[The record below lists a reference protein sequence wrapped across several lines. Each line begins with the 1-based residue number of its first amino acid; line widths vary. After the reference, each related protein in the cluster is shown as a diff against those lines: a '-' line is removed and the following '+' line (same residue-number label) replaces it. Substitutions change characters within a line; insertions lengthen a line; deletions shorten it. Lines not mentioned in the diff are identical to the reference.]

1 MKIVRSLFLFFLII
15 FVQQLSAQDTIK
27 NINPIRKLYERKIF
41 FDKSLDSKTI
51 EHAPYTDL
59 NKLRL
64 FNSPAVYYGTSYQI
78 QGLSSASDNCY
89 VDGMLTGDI
98 SLFPLSAIKSYNM
111 YASFSPIEIG
121 NSSSGFV
128 DVQTLSP
135 PEKTTFSINVLG
147 DFTTNISFSMN
158 QKGLYFTFN
167 SPLSFLKPIYKNKNV
182 QPSILI
188 AGNLNFTK
196 DPTPSYI
203 GVTSLDNDSFTQIS
217 ENPLVP
223 TGNGM
228 GTYTAGE
235 FITEDNLS
243 RQALKKNAKRNSF
256 NPYIKLILPITS
268 TMRISL
274 GSYINLSNS
283 TLDVYRNSVINA
295 ALNPEIKDRSYYNY
309 LRFEHDYTINI
320 NLKLKYYIQINYTR
334 NKFLQQSAQ
343 HKDNFFNYGYVG
355 KFTTQRIKSYEYG
368 QDEVT
373 GLSGYIQNGH
383 VDTLVTFEPSDINPI
398 LSNYTESYYD
408 IYSDPN
414 NHYRNLDQIQLGGG
428 LINGVFLSRD
438 VIYGLYSNVGMPYD
452 AYQKSDFSRLNPKA
466 QIAFDY
472 KSKHHFLLGLE
483 LDRTSSS
490 SYTINPAQLWQMA
503 RMQTNKHIMQLDY
516 NNPHLV
522 VDNYGVFQDTIWY
535 DNLYNAGE
543 QSFFDKNL
551 REKLGLPIDGT
562 EWIDIDSY
570 SPETF
575 SIDMFSADELLNNG
589 KSLIDYY
596 GYDYAGNKLKGTG
609 NYDFFTDRNENGY
622 YSRNIGAF
630 KPVYLDAYVQYSYT
644 GKRFSCNV
652 GFRFDRYDANQPV
665 LKDPYLLYEAKTAE
679 EVTDLGPHPENIGSD
694 YVVYVDNSHNP
705 TSIYGYRNGDTWY
718 NALGAEISN
727 PSIIGTSSGIA
738 PYLTNPDQKTVNSS
752 VFTDY
757 KPALNYLPLVNVD
770 YLVTRTTQIFG
781 DFQMLTQ
788 NPTYNNFRPD
798 QYYFVDEDQNEIITN
813 PDLRPQK
820 IITARIGVRQMILK
834 TIQAEVFYQ
843 YKNVKDL
850 PVFWDYNFAYPYAYF
865 TIKNAKDDF
874 INHSV
879 DISLMYKKQGKHEFN
894 IGIYYERLLSENK
907 KFDEILLSKNV
918 LNGIVQYNI
927 NKSFVSD
934 GQLGLKPV
942 FSVSLASHYRS
953 DTDFPGSNGLPYFNK
968 EKTKLPGFYYFDIK
982 IEKPFYFGK
991 RKNFSASFYVAVQN
1005 IFNKKNVFF
1014 VYSNTEKTDDDGYLT
1029 NPDYQAQINAQ
1040 TSPESYATLYKLY
1053 LNNYNNYD
1061 IPRMLIFG
1069 FSFNL

>member
-1 MKIVRSLFLFFLII
+1 MKIARNLFLFSLII

-27 NINPIRKLYERKIF
+27 KINAVRKLYDRKIF

-51 EHAPYTDL
+51 DHAPYTNLD
-59 NKLRL
+59 KLRL
-64 FNSPAVYYGTSYQI
+64 FNSPAVYYGNSYQI
-78 QGLSSASDNCY
+78 QGLSSSNNNCY
-89 VDGMLTGDI
+89 LDGMLVGDI
-98 SLFPLSAIKSYNM
+98 SLFPQSAIMKYNM
-111 YASFSPIEIG
+111 YAGFCPIENG
-121 NSSSGFV
+121 NSASGFV
-128 DVQTLSP
+128 DVETLSP
-135 PEKTTFSINVLG
+135 PEKTTFSIDVLG

-167 SPLSFLKPIYKNKNV
+167 SPLTFLKSIYKNKNV

-188 AGNLNFTK
+188 AGNMNFTK
-196 DPTPSYI
+196 DLTPSYI
-203 GVTSLDNDSFTQIS
+203 GVTTLDNDSYAQIS

-228 GTYTAGE
+228 GTFSAGE
-235 FITEDNLS
+235 FITEDNLA
-243 RQALKKNAKRNSF
+243 RQALKRNAKRNSF
-256 NPYIKLILPITS
+256 NPYLKLILPVTAN
-268 TMRISL
+268 MRISL
-274 GSYINLSNS
+274 GSYINLSNG
-283 TLDVYRNSVINA
+283 TLDVYNNSVLNS
-295 ALNPEIKDRSYYNY
+295 ALNPEIKERNYYNY
-309 LRFEHDYTINI
+309 LRFDDEYTINS
-320 NLKLKYYIQINYTR
+320 NLKLKYNIQINYTHC
-334 NKFLQQSAQ
+334 KFIQQSAQ

-355 KFTTQRIKSYEYG
+355 KFTSHRTKTYEYG
-368 QDEVT
+368 YDEVT
-373 GLSGYIQNGH
+373 GLSGHIQNGYA
-383 VDTLVTFEPSDINPI
+383 DTLVTFEPSDINPI
-398 LSNYTESYYD
+398 ISNYTESYYD
-408 IYSDPN
+408 IYPDPN
-414 NHYRNLDQIQLGGG
+414 NHYQNLDQIQLGGG
-428 LINGVFLSRD
+428 LINGVFLGRD
-438 VIYGLYSNVGMPYD
+438 NIYGLYTNVGMPYD

-472 KSKHHFLLGLE
+472 KSKHHFILGFE
-483 LDRTSSS
+483 LDRTSTS
-490 SYTINPAQLWQMA
+490 SYTINPNQLWQLM

-516 NNPHLV
+516 NNPHVV
-522 VDNYGVFQDTIWY
+522 VDNYGVYQDTIWY

-551 REKLGLPIDGT
+551 REKLGLPVDGT

-589 KSLIDYY
+589 EGILDYY
-596 GYDYAGNKLKGTG
+596 GYDYAGNKLKGKG
-609 NYDFFTDRNENGY
+609 NYDFFSDMNTNGL

-630 KPVYLDAYVQYSYT
+630 KPIYLDAYVQYTYT
-644 GKRFSCNV
+644 GKRLSCNV

-665 LKDPYLLYEAKTAE
+665 LKDPYLLFDAKTAE
-679 EVTDLGPHPENIGSD
+679 EVTDLGPHPENIGPD

-705 TSIYGYRNGDTWY
+705 TSIAGYRNGDTWY
-718 NALGAEISN
+718 NSQGTEIHY
-727 PSIIGTSSGIA
+727 PTFAIA
-738 PYLTNPDQKTVNSS
+738 PYLEDLDQQTVNSS
-752 VFTDY
+752 AFTDY
-757 KPALNYLPLVNVD
+757 KPVLNYLPLINID

-798 QYYFVDEDQNEIITN
+798 QYYFVEENRKVIITN
-813 PDLRPQK
+813 PDLKPQK
-820 IITARIGVRQMILK
+820 ITVARIGARQMILK

-843 YKNVKDL
+843 YKNVKGL
-850 PVFWDYNFAYPYAYF
+850 PVFSTYSFAYPIIYF

-874 INHSV
+874 INHSIDV
-879 DISLMYKKQGKHEFN
+879 SLMYKKQGRHEFN

-907 KFDEILLSKNV
+907 KFDGILLSNNV
-918 LNGIVQYNI
+918 LNGVVQYSI
-927 NKSFVSD
+927 NKSFIS
-934 GQLGLKPV
+934 GAQPELKPI

-953 DTDFPGSNGLPYFNK
+953 DTYFPGTNNELFFTV
-968 EKTKLPGFYYFDIK
+968 EKTKLPSFYYFDIK

-991 RKNFSASFYVAVQN
+991 RKDISASFYLAVQN

-1014 VYSNTEKTDDDGYLT
+1014 VYSGTEKTDDDGYLT
-1029 NPDYQAQINAQ
+1029 DPNFQTQINAQ